1 MEGRQSGGGVPPRDR
16 EGDRP
21 PQGGRGLETG
31 AKKLTFAEAYDQ
43 IERNVKKR
51 LGQEAYRAWIQR
63 LRDAAF
69 IKIYPFPE
77 DK

>member
-1 MEGRQSGGGVPPRDR
+1 MRKDS
-16 EGDRP
+16 
-21 PQGGRGLETG
+21 ETG
-31 AKKLTFAEAYDQ
+31 VKERSFTEAYDE

-51 LGQEAYRAWIQR
+51 LGKEAYREWIQR